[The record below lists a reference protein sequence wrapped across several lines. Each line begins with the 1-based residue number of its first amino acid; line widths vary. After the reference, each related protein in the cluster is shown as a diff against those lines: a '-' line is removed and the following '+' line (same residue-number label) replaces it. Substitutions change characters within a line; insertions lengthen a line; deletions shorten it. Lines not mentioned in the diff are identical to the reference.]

1 MPKAE
6 YNLSNIIRNALIQSK
21 LLRGFIYETTIYKSS
36 HNVGSDF
43 GERLVYSNSP
53 KVNKDIVS
61 SPFTKTSIEVFSSIG
76 VKELVSLLEAFPFKT
91 KNKLSF
97 EHYTQNLLFDYNA
110 IADLQNRFL
119 VDLER
124 SEKFKGYG
132 GLRTKVDLE
141 LVIEEFSKFHTVK
154 LATSVR
160 YQFFLVVDAYENI
173 KIDLSKNKDN
183 FPDFEK
189 ILTKQT
195 TFKIE
200 KE

>member
-1 MPKAE
+1 MSKTE
-6 YNLSNIIRNALIQSK
+6 YNLSNIVRNALIQSK
-21 LLRGFIYETTIYKSS
+21 LVRGFLYETIGYKSS

-43 GERLVYSNSP
+43 GENLVYSNSP
-53 KVNKDIVS
+53 KINKDIAS
-61 SPFTKTSIEVFSSIG
+61 RPITKTSIEVFSSIG

-97 EHYTQNLLFDYNA
+97 EHYTQNLVFDYST
-110 IADLQNRFL
+110 ISYLQDTLL
-119 VDLER
+119 VDLEK
-124 SEKFKGYG
+124 SNKFKGYG

-141 LVIEEFSKFHTVK
+141 LVIEEFSKFYTVK
-154 LATSVR
+154 LASSLR
-160 YQFFLVVDAYENI
+160 YQFFLVIDAYENI

>member
-1 MPKAE
+1 MSEAE
-6 YNLSNIIRNALIQSK
+6 YNLNNVIHNALIQSK
-21 LLRGFIYETTIYKSS
+21 LLKGFIYETTIYKSS

-43 GERLVYSNSP
+43 GERLIYSNSP
-53 KVNKDIVS
+53 KINKDIVDRPALKS
-61 SPFTKTSIEVFSSIG
+61 SIEVFSSIG
-76 VKELVSLLEAFPFKT
+76 VKELVKLLEVFSFKT

-97 EHYTQNLLFDYNA
+97 EHCTQNLIFDY
-110 IADLQNRFL
+110 ISVTDLQNKFL
-119 VDLER
+119 ADLER

-141 LVIEEFSKFHTVK
+141 LVIEEFSKFYTVK

-160 YQFFLVVDAYENI
+160 YQFFLVIDAYENI
-173 KIDLSKNKDN
+173 KINLSKNKDN

-189 ILTKQT
+189 TLTKQT

-200 KE
+200 KD